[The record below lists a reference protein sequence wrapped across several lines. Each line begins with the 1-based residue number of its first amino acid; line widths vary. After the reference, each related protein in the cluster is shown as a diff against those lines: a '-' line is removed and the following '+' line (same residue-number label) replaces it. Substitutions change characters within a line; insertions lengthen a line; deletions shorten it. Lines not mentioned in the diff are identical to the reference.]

1 MGWQPEELGDSVESL
16 PKIHETAAWH
26 YLCFGTKLNVE
37 GGTEAASSTQVA
49 DDVTAR
55 AQTQGMLR
63 ASGNISDKDD
73 ILVAPDTRNQ
83 EAPHI
88 DSPTVH
94 SDPLSGGHAVHVS
107 SLEGAGTK
115 WGIAVLPH
123 LRLLRR
129 LDEVSRALLLRQHIC
144 WLLDFKELAK
154 DRACWIFALAVVVD
168 RPLDANTSSAL
179 ATLFRKCSELKSRV
193 TTREEPALPMLDI
206 LLSIA
211 GSYFGQ
217 RATSIGR

>member
-1 MGWQPEELGDSVESL
+1 MEWQPGEAGDSVESL
-16 PKIHETAAWH
+16 PKIHDTTAWH

-49 DDVTAR
+49 DDVIAR

-63 ASGNISDKDD
+63 ASEGVSDKED
-73 ILVAPDTRNQ
+73 ILVAPETRNQ
-83 EAPHI
+83 EAPHT
-88 DSPTVH
+88 DSPMVH
-94 SDPLSGGHAVHVS
+94 YDHLLEGHAVRVS
-107 SLEGAGTK
+107 SIEVAGTK
-115 WGIAVLPH
+115 WGVALLPH
-123 LRLLRR
+123 LSLLRR
-129 LDEVSRALLLRQHIC
+129 LDEVSRAFLLRQHIC
-144 WLLDFKELAK
+144 WMMDLKQLAK
-154 DRACWIFALAVVVD
+154 DRACWLFALAVVVG

-193 TTREEPALPMLDI
+193 TTREEPTLPMLDM

>member
-1 MGWQPEELGDSVESL
+1 MGWQPGESGDSVESL
-16 PKIHETAAWH
+16 PKIHDTAAWH

-55 AQTQGMLR
+55 AQTQGILR
-63 ASGNISDKDD
+63 ASENVSDKEG
-73 ILVAPDTRNQ
+73 ILVAPDTRDQ

-88 DSPTVH
+88 DSPLAR
-94 SDPLSGGHAVHVS
+94 SDHLSGHAVHVS

-115 WGIAVLPH
+115 WGVALLPQ

-144 WLLDFKELAK
+144 WMMDSKQLAK
-154 DRACWIFALAVVVD
+154 DRACWLFALAVVVD

-193 TTREEPALPMLDI
+193 TTREESALPMLDI